1 MFRLI
6 LVLALLWAV
15 PAGAVTIPQ
24 SLGECTALCAQYFP
38 GGTVTPP
45 VDPVIPPVTPPA
57 GTKIFPH
64 PITFERS
71 TDQGNGSAGV
81 LFRTLQAGSVTYVSV
96 NGEVARQGTPY
107 KGAPV
112 FLLTKSGDQYARP
125 LSFVIKMA
133 DGVTY
138 TAKSGTASTPT
149 EPGTSAGEY
158 KNSKVYGYFNHAN
171 GRQAWR
177 IPENGPW
184 FGQPVKVVFSS
195 GKSFTVYDTSKNC
208 RDQEK
213 SCSRNSKAP
222 MYGFVWKSGL
232 GENGEGDNNTG
243 TSHHGVY
250 IHAPHGDTSKS
261 LTIYYNGR

>member
-6 LVLALLWAV
+6 LVLALFWAV

-24 SLGECTALCAQYFP
+24 SLNECTALCAQYFP
-38 GGTVTPP
+38 GGVP
-45 VDPVIPPVTPPA
+45 VAPPVTPPS
-57 GTKIFPH
+57 GNKTFPH
-64 PITFERS
+64 PITFERE
-71 TDQGNGSAGV
+71 TTQGNGAAGI
-81 LFRTLQAGSVTYVSV
+81 LFRTLQAGSITYVSV
-96 NGEVARQGTPY
+96 NGEVARLGASY

-138 TAKSGTASTPT
+138 TAKSGVASTPT
-149 EPGTSAGEY
+149 DPTTPTTEY
-158 KNSKVYGYFNHAN
+158 KYKKTYDRFNVAN
-171 GRQAWR
+171 DRNAWR
-177 IPENGPW
+177 IPESGPW
-184 FGQPVKVVFSS
+184 FGKQAKVVFAS

-213 SCSRNSKAP
+213 LCSRNSKAD

-232 GENGEGDNNTG
+232 GPNGTGDSNTG

-250 IHAPHGDTSKS
+250 IHEPFGGTSKE
-261 LTIYYNGR
+261 LTIYYNGK